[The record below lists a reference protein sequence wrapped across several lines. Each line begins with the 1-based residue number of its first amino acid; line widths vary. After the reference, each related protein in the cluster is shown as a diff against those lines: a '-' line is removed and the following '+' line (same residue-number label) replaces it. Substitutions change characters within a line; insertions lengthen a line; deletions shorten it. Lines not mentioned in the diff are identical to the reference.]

1 MEIPVLSA
9 KIGNPDELQ
18 LKKRIAEN
26 LIYYRKTTGMTQTEL
41 AARINYSDK
50 SVSKWERAGGTP
62 DIYVLTLLAS
72 LYGVTVNDLISENAP
87 RPPADPHGEQR
98 RRVMVCLL
106 SVVFAWLVTTVLYA
120 ALRLIVP
127 EFEEAR
133 YIFLL
138 APPASCVIFL
148 VFASIWWGYFVRFM
162 SVAALIWC
170 AAACLYAIDPQKR
183 LFLLLSVVVPLQI
196 LAFLWFMMKKQNAR
210 RGSARRARRGMK

>member
-9 KIGNPDELQ
+9 KIGNPGEVQ

-26 LIYYRKTTGMTQTEL
+26 LIYYRKLSGLTQTEL
-41 AARINYSDK
+41 ASRINYSDK

-62 DIYVLTLLAS
+62 DIYVLSILAS
-72 LYGVTVNDLISENAP
+72 LYGVTVNDIISENAP

-120 ALRLIVP
+120 ALRLLLP
-127 EFEEAR
+127 PFEGAR

-138 APPASCVIFL
+138 APPASCVIFV
-148 VFASIWWGYFVRFM
+148 VFASIWWGHFVRLS
-162 SVAALIWC
+162 SVSALIWC
-170 AAACLYAIDPQKR
+170 VAACLYYIDPQKR
-183 LFLLLSVVVPLQI
+183 LALLLSVVIPLQT
-196 LAFLWFMMKKQNAR
+196 LALLWFMMKKQSGKRGGKR
-210 RGSARRARRGMK
+210 RGKRDAP